1 MPDYDLLASIRRGKI
16 KPQIL
21 RLLQE
26 PKTVTD
32 LKKIIGV
39 HRESI
44 SRAVLELEK
53 KDLVKCLNPK
63 QPNFRYYQTTD
74 KGVKLLKRL

>member
-1 MPDYDLLASIRRGKI
+1 MADYDLVAWIRRGKI

-21 RLLQE
+21 KSLQE
-26 PKTVTD
+26 ARTPTD

-44 SRAVLELEK
+44 SRALLEMQEK
-53 KDLVKCLNPK
+53 GLVVCLNPK
-63 QPNFRYYQTTD
+63 QPNFRYYQTTP
-74 KGVKLLKRL
+74 KGKKLLKKL